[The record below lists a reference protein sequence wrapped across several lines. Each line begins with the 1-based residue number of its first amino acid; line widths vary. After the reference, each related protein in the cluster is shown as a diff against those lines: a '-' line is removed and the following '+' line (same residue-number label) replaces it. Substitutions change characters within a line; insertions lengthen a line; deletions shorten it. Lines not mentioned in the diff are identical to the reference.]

1 MAGGVTDRWTPEG
14 RRFKKMLQEL
24 SKKEVRVGFQA
35 GKNSE
40 ADGTDICDIA
50 TWNELGT
57 DSGIPARP
65 FMRNTVDNN
74 GPKIDALFKRAR
86 EQVIAGESAEVILNG
101 LGVGV
106 KGLMQEE
113 IKKGSYEPN
122 APSTIKKKKSDKPL
136 IDTGRMRQSVEYVVK
151 EKGSD

>member
-14 RRFKKMLQEL
+14 RRFQQMLKEL
-24 SKKEVRVGFQA
+24 EKKEVRVGFQA

-40 ADGTDICDIA
+40 SDGTDICDIA

-57 DSGIPARP
+57 DSGIPSRP

-74 GPKIDALFKRAR
+74 GPKINALFKKAQ

-101 LGVGV
+101 IGVGV

-113 IKKGSYEPN
+113 IRKGSYTPN
-122 APSTIKKKKSDKPL
+122 APSTIAKKKSDKPL
-136 IDTGRMRQSVEYVVK
+136 IDTGRMRQSVEYVIK